1 MMRQS
6 SRVALVTVMFLAWV
20 GVLAAIGPASALA
33 ATAGGEASPAKAA
46 TGTADPGLTLS
57 ASAPVVQFG
66 AQLALTGH
74 LSIPG
79 ATLTLSRR
87 TSADADFVAVQTLTA
102 DAAGTVTWTSP
113 PQVNAT
119 YRLDYAGDATWAP
132 AQAEVAVG
140 VAPVISLKTTYRQP
154 LFVGDRVTFHVAL
167 APARPGATV
176 QLQRRDGDT
185 WVTFMS
191 VTLDGQS
198 RTRVRW
204 AADPAMRVSVRAF
217 LAADADYSETSS
229 DETKL
234 FVNPANAHR
243 VPHHFRHYIVIVIHE
258 YRLYYYERGV
268 MVRRFNVALGRPGY
282 RTPVGTFHIW
292 GKRRPGGG
300 PLGACVMFYTR
311 QRGLA
316 IHGTDQPYLLN
327 DSLPRD
333 YSHGC
338 ARMYNTQAL
347 WLYARCPVGT
357 TVQNLR

>member
-1 MMRQS
+1 MRQS
-6 SRVALVTVMFLAWV
+6 SRLALVTIMFLAWA
-20 GVLAAIGPASALA
+20 GVLATVGPTSAFA
-33 ATAGGEASPAKAA
+33 ATAGSEASPAKAA
-46 TGTADPGLTLS
+46 AGTADPGLTLS

-66 AQLALTGH
+66 VQVTLTGR
-74 LSIPG
+74 LSVPG

-102 DAAGTVTWTSP
+102 DAAGAVTWTSQ
-113 PQVNAT
+113 PQVSAT
-119 YRLDYAGDATWAP
+119 YRLDYVGDATWAP
-132 AQAEVAVG
+132 SQAEVAVG
-140 VAPVISLKTTYRQP
+140 VAPVLALKTAYRQP
-154 LFVGDRVTFHVAL
+154 LFAGDRVTFHLAL
-167 APARPGATV
+167 APAHPGAVVAV
-176 QLQRRDGDT
+176 QRLDGDT
-185 WVTFMS
+185 WVTFRS
-191 VTLDGQS
+191 VTLGAQS
-198 RTRVRW
+198 RATVRW
-204 AADPAMRVSVRAF
+204 AADPTMRVSVRAQF
-217 LAADADYSETSS
+217 AGDADYSQASS
-229 DETKL
+229 DAVKL

-268 MVRRFNVALGRPGY
+268 MVRQFNVALGRLGY

-292 GKRRPGGG
+292 GKRKPGGG

-327 DSLPRD
+327 DPLPRD

-357 TVQNLR
+357 TVENLR

>member
-1 MMRQS
+1 
-6 SRVALVTVMFLAWV
+6 VALVTIMFLACA
-20 GVLAAIGPASALA
+20 GVLAAIGPTSAFA
-33 ATAGGEASPAKAA
+33 ATTGSEASPAQAKAA
-46 TGTADPGLTLS
+46 TADPGLTLS

-66 AQLALTGH
+66 AQVTLTGH
-74 LSIPG
+74 LSVPG

-87 TSADADFVAVQTLTA
+87 ASADADFVAVQTLTA
-102 DAAGTVTWTSP
+102 DATGSVTWTSQ
-113 PQVNAT
+113 PQVSAT

-132 AQAEVAVG
+132 AQADVGVEVA
-140 VAPVISLKTTYRQP
+140 PILSLKTTYRQP
-154 LFVGDRVTFHVAL
+154 LFAGDLVTLHVAV
-167 APARPGATV
+167 APAHPGATV
-176 QLQRRDGDT
+176 ELQRLDGGT
-185 WVTFMS
+185 WVTFQS

-198 RTRVRW
+198 RAVARW
-204 AADPAMRVSVRAF
+204 AADPAMHVSVRAF
-217 LAADADYSETSS
+217 LAADADYSEAAS
-229 DETKL
+229 DATRM

-292 GKRRPGGG
+292 GKRKPGGG

-327 DSLPRD
+327 DPLPRD

-338 ARMYNTQAL
+338 ARMYNSQAL